1 MGLSIKKIKRIFN
14 PKGNIMKVYLD
25 DERKP
30 SKGWILVTRPCD
42 AISLLETGLV
52 AEISL
57 DHDLG
62 EGNGDGYDVLLW
74 IEREMIYNGR
84 KPPLIHVHTAN
95 PPARERMI
103 RAVESINRF
112 MVKNTDRILSDGF

>member
-1 MGLSIKKIKRIFN
+1 
-14 PKGNIMKVYLD
+14 MKVYLD

-30 SKGWILVTRPCD
+30 NEGWILVTRPCD

-52 AEISL
+52 EEISL

-62 EGNGDGYDVLLW
+62 ENNGDGYDVLLW
-74 IEREMIYNGR
+74 IEREMVMNGR

-95 PPARERMI
+95 PPARDRMI
-103 RAVESINRF
+103 KAVESINKYVGKHF
-112 MVKNTDRILSDGF
+112 